1 MQTGTEQ
8 TATEQ
13 ENALNIRR
21 LVVSLRASY
30 GQTNLLM
37 AVCDRPTY
45 RDEIIREYEAELGAQ
60 GVACYRVQ
68 LDGDRPSL
76 KQSLLDLVEREP
88 QMAEGLPQIV
98 TVMGADTLLDLRF
111 DKLEKS
117 AQEKLLFSLQW
128 TREALRSFEFPI
140 VLWMTT
146 KLAGELGREARDF
159 WSWRGGV
166 FEFVRA
172 ASPGTNSFG
181 SFGIEPPVVRSD
193 DSRLGKKAL
202 KLQQEIAALIAEDAD
217 SPLLGSLY
225 QSLGFVER
233 DRGDWDAAE
242 HWTRAALTI
251 HERTNNRQRIAL
263 CWGVLGNIARNRG
276 NWDEAE
282 RLYRQYQQVCEEL
295 GDRSG
300 MATSWGVLGDIA
312 RNRGNW
318 DEAERLYRQSL
329 QLREELG
336 DRSGMASSWE
346 LLGFIASKRGNWEE
360 AERLYRQSLQVRE
373 ELGDRS
379 GMASSWGVLGDIA
392 RNRGNWDEAER
403 LYRQSLQVR
412 EELGDRS
419 GMATSIGCLGEV
431 EMLRGNL
438 EQALPLLQQS
448 LQQVQELG
456 DPRKIAEAN
465 WDLARLEIKRHNPAA
480 AQTHYTTAHTLY
492 TQLGAAKD
500 LEKIE
505 QEWNALE

>member
-1 MQTGTEQ
+1 METLDQQ
-8 TATEQ
+8 Q

-21 LVVSLRASY
+21 LVVSMRASY

-37 AVCDRPTY
+37 AVCDRPVY
-45 RDEIIREYEAELGAQ
+45 RDDIIREYEAELGAQ

-68 LDGDRPSL
+68 LDSAMPSL

-88 QMAEGLPQIV
+88 QMAGGLPQIV

-140 VLWMTT
+140 VLWMTA

-166 FEFVRA
+166 FEFVKA
-172 ASPGTNSFG
+172 GTPVAKSFG
-181 SFGIEPPVVRSD
+181 LSGIEPAAVRQD

-202 KLQQEIAALIAEDAD
+202 KLQQEIADLIAEDAD

-225 QSLGFVER
+225 QDLGFVER

-242 HWTRAALTI
+242 HWTCEALTI
-251 HERTNNRQRIAL
+251 HERTGNRQRIAI
-263 CWGVLGNIARNRG
+263 CWSVLGNIESNRG
-276 NWDEAE
+276 NWDVAE
-282 RLYRQYQQVCEEL
+282 RLFRQSLQLFEEL

-300 MATSWGVLGDIA
+300 MARSWGQLGDIE

-318 DEAERLYRQSL
+318 DASERLYWQSL
-329 QLREELG
+329 RVEEELDDRLGMAHLWGALGAIENDRGNYDVAEKYKQKSFAVRQELG
-336 DRSGMASSWE
+336 DRLGMARS
-346 LLGFIASKRGNWEE
+346 LGTLGDTERNRGNWD
-360 AERLYRQSLQVRE
+360 ASERLYRQSLQVVK
-373 ELGDRS
+373 ELGDETT
-379 GMASSWGVLGDIA
+379 MAAL
-392 RNRGNWDEAER
+392 
-403 LYRQSLQVR
+403 
-412 EELGDRS
+412 
-419 GMATSIGCLGEV
+419 IGCLGET
-431 EMLRGNL
+431 ELGRGNL
-438 EQALPLLQQS
+438 DAAETYLKDALSQMQQ
-448 LQQVQELG
+448 LG
-456 DPRKIAEAN
+456 MTWHIAATN
-465 WDLARLEIKRHNPAA
+465 WDLAQLETKRHNPTA

-500 LEKIE
+500 REKIE

>member
-1 MQTGTEQ
+1 MQAVDQQQES
-8 TATEQ
+8 EQ

-37 AVCDRPTY
+37 AVCDRPVY

-68 LDGDRPSL
+68 LDADRPSL

-88 QMAEGLPQIV
+88 PMAEGSPQIV

-140 VLWMTT
+140 VLWITS

-172 ASPGTNSFG
+172 ALPVAPSVG
-181 SFGIEPPVVRSD
+181 SIGMAAMTVDRD
-193 DSRLGKKAL
+193 DSVLGKKAL
-202 KLQQEIAALIAEDAD
+202 KLQQEIADLIASDAD

-225 QSLGFVER
+225 QDLGFVER

-242 HWTRAALTI
+242 HWTRQALTI

-263 CWGVLGNIARNRG
+263 G
-276 NWDEAE
+276 
-282 RLYRQYQQVCEEL
+282 
-295 GDRSG
+295 
-300 MATSWGVLGDIA
+300 WGVLGDIE
-312 RNRGNW
+312 RHRGNW
-318 DEAERLYRQSL
+318 DAAERLYRQSL

-336 DRSGMASSWE
+336 DRSGMASSWGV
-346 LLGFIASKRGNWEE
+346 LGDIERNRGNWDAAERLYRQKLE
-360 AERLYRQSLQVRE
+360 MCEGLGDRQGMSQVIGTLGDIERNRGNWDAAERLYRQSRQIEE

-379 GMASSWGVLGDIA
+379 GMTISIGSLGEVELE
-392 RNRGNWDEAER
+392 RGNLTVAESFLKEA
-403 LYRQSLQVR
+403 LQQF
-412 EELGDRS
+412 EELGDR
-419 GMATSIGCLGEV
+419 
-431 EMLRGNL
+431 
-438 EQALPLLQQS
+438 PH
-448 LQQVQELG
+448 
-456 DPRKIAEAN
+456 IAEVHH
-465 WDLARLEIKRHNPAA
+465 RLMQLEHKRHNPTA
-480 AQTHYTTAHTLY
+480 AQTHYTTAHRLY

-500 LEKIE
+500 LERIE
-505 QEWNALE
+505 QEWNRLE

>member
-1 MQTGTEQ
+1 MQAVDQQQES
-8 TATEQ
+8 EQ

-21 LVVSLRASY
+21 LVVSMRASY

-37 AVCDRPTY
+37 AVCDRPMY

-68 LDGDRPSL
+68 LDSTMPSL

-166 FEFVRA
+166 FEFIKVA
-172 ASPGTNSFG
+172 TPVASSFG
-181 SFGIEPPVVRSD
+181 AVGIEPMTVRQD

-202 KLQQEIAALIAEDAD
+202 KLQQEIADLIAEDAD

-225 QSLGFVER
+225 QDLGFVER

-242 HWTRAALTI
+242 YWTREALTI

-263 CWGVLGNIARNRG
+263 CWGL
-276 NWDEAE
+276 
-282 RLYRQYQQVCEEL
+282 
-295 GDRSG
+295 
-300 MATSWGVLGDIA
+300 LGDIA
-312 RNRGNW
+312 R
-318 DEAERLYRQSL
+318 
-329 QLREELG
+329 
-336 DRSGMASSWE
+336 
-346 LLGFIASKRGNWEE
+346 K
-360 AERLYRQSLQVRE
+360 
-373 ELGDRS
+373 
-379 GMASSWGVLGDIA
+379 
-392 RNRGNWDEAER
+392 RGNWDEAER

-419 GMATSIGCLGEV
+419 VMATLWGLLGDIANKRGNWDEAERLYRQCLQMFEELGDRLRMATSWGRLGDIARNRENWNEAERLFRQSLQLYEELGDRSGMASSWGLLGDVASKRGVWDEAERLYRQCLQGEEELGDRSGIATSIGCLGEN
-431 EMLRGNL
+431 ELRRGNL
-438 EQALPLLQQS
+438 DAAEAYLQDALAQMQQ
-448 LQQVQELG
+448 LG
-456 DPRKIAEAN
+456 MSWHIAEVHY
-465 WDLARLEIKRHNPAA
+465 RLMQLETKRHDPTAA
-480 AQTHYTTAHTLY
+480 HTHYTTAHTLY

>member
-1 MQTGTEQ
+1 MQ

-13 ENALNIRR
+13 ENALNVRR
-21 LVVSLRASY
+21 LVVSMRASY

-37 AVCDRPTY
+37 AVCDRPVY

-68 LDGDRPSL
+68 LDSDKLSL

-166 FEFVRA
+166 FEFVKA
-172 ASPGTNSFG
+172 ATPVASSFG
-181 SFGIEPPVVRSD
+181 VSGIEPTAVRRD
-193 DSRLGKKAL
+193 DSELGKKAL
-202 KLQQEIAALIAEDAD
+202 KLQQEIADLIAEDAD

-225 QSLGFVER
+225 QDLGFVER

-242 HWTRAALTI
+242 HWTREALTI
-251 HERTNNRQRIAL
+251 YERTGNRQRIAL
-263 CWGVLGNIARNRG
+263 CWGVLGDIERNRGNWEAAEQLYRQCLQVFEELGDRSGMASSWGQLGDIERNRG
-276 NWDEAE
+276 NWDAAE
-282 RLYRQYQQVCEEL
+282 RLYRQSLQMLEEL

-300 MATSWGVLGDIA
+300 MATSWGALGDIE
-312 RNRGNW
+312 RQRGNW
-318 DEAERLYRQSL
+318 EAAERLYRQSL

-336 DRSGMASSWE
+336 DRSGMATSWGA
-346 LLGFIASKRGNWEE
+346 LGDIERQRGNWEA
-360 AERLYRQSLQVRE
+360 AERLYRQCLQVEE

-379 GMASSWGVLGDIA
+379 GMASS
-392 RNRGNWDEAER
+392 
-403 LYRQSLQVR
+403 
-412 EELGDRS
+412 
-419 GMATSIGCLGEV
+419 IGCLGEN
-431 EMLRGNL
+431 ELGRGNL
-438 EQALPLLQQS
+438 DAAEVYLKDALAQMQQ
-448 LQQVQELG
+448 LG
-456 DPRKIAEAN
+456 MTWSIAETN
-465 WDLARLEIKRHNPAA
+465 WDLAQLETKRHNPTA

>member
-1 MQTGTEQ
+1 MQ

-13 ENALNIRR
+13 ENALNVRR
-21 LVVSLRASY
+21 LVVSMRASY

-37 AVCDRPTY
+37 AVCDRPVY

-68 LDGDRPSL
+68 LDSDKLSL

-166 FEFVRA
+166 FEFVKA
-172 ASPGTNSFG
+172 ATPVASSFG
-181 SFGIEPPVVRSD
+181 VSGIEPTAVRRD
-193 DSRLGKKAL
+193 DSELGKKAL
-202 KLQQEIAALIAEDAD
+202 KLQQEIADLIAEDAD

-225 QSLGFVER
+225 QDLGFVER

-242 HWTRAALTI
+242 HWTREALTI
-251 HERTNNRQRIAL
+251 YERTGNRQRIAL
-263 CWGVLGNIARNRG
+263 CWGVLGDIERNRGNWEAAEQLYRQCLQVFEELGDRSGMASSWGQLGDIERNRG
-276 NWDEAE
+276 NWDAAE
-282 RLYRQYQQVCEEL
+282 RLYRQSLQMLEEL

-300 MATSWGVLGDIA
+300 MATSWGALGDIE
-312 RNRGNW
+312 RQRGNW
-318 DEAERLYRQSL
+318 EAAERLYRQCL
-329 QLREELG
+329 QVEEELG
-336 DRSGMASSWE
+336 DRSGMASS
-346 LLGFIASKRGNWEE
+346 
-360 AERLYRQSLQVRE
+360 
-373 ELGDRS
+373 
-379 GMASSWGVLGDIA
+379 
-392 RNRGNWDEAER
+392 
-403 LYRQSLQVR
+403 
-412 EELGDRS
+412 
-419 GMATSIGCLGEV
+419 IGCLGEN
-431 EMLRGNL
+431 ELGRGNL
-438 EQALPLLQQS
+438 DAAEVYLKDALAQMQQ
-448 LQQVQELG
+448 LG
-456 DPRKIAEAN
+456 MTWSIAETN
-465 WDLARLEIKRHNPAA
+465 WDLAQLETKRHNPTA

>member
-1 MQTGTEQ
+1 ME

-21 LVVSLRASY
+21 LVVSMRASY

-37 AVCDRPTY
+37 AVCDRPIY

-68 LDGDRPSL
+68 LDATLPSL

-88 QMAEGLPQIV
+88 QMVGGLPQIV

-166 FEFVRA
+166 FEFVKA
-172 ASPGTNSFG
+172 GTSVAKSFG
-181 SFGIEPPVVRSD
+181 LSGIEPVAVRQD
-193 DSRLGKKAL
+193 YSRLGKKAL
-202 KLQQEIAALIAEDAD
+202 KLQQEIADLIAEDAD

-225 QSLGFVER
+225 QSLGFVEC

-251 HERTNNRQRIAL
+251 HERTDNHQRIAL
-263 CWGVLGNIARNRG
+263 CWGVLGDIERNRG
-276 NWDEAE
+276 NWEAAE
-282 RLYRQYQQVCEEL
+282 RLYRQSLQLSEEL
-295 GDRSG
+295 ADRSG
-300 MATSWGVLGDIA
+300 MATSWGVLGDIE

-318 DEAERLYRQSL
+318 EA
-329 QLREELG
+329 
-336 DRSGMASSWE
+336 
-346 LLGFIASKRGNWEE
+346 

-379 GMASSWGVLGDIA
+379 GMSQVIGTIGDIE
-392 RNRGNWDEAER
+392 RHRENWEAAER
-403 LYRQSLQVR
+403 LYRQSLQLK

-419 GMATSIGCLGEV
+419 GIATVIGCLGEV

-438 EQALPLLQQS
+438 GKALTLFQES

-456 DPRKIAEAN
+456 DRRKIAEAN
-465 WDLARLEIKRHNPAA
+465 WDLARLETKRHNPTA
-480 AQTHYTTAHTLY
+480 AQTHYTIAHNLY

-500 LEKIE
+500 LKKIE